1 MQQTCIIKVN
11 KYNVCVCTQIN
22 ITLIIT
28 QLHMVEVTKYNRI
41 NVNARLT
48 KVQQRIY
55 SVGLK

>member
-22 ITLIIT
+22 IILIIT
-28 QLHMVEVTKYNRI
+28 QLHMVKFTKYNRI

>member
-22 ITLIIT
+22 ITLNIA
-28 QLHMVEVTKYNRI
+28 QLHMVEFTKYNRI

-48 KVQQRIY
+48 KVQRIY

>member
-1 MQQTCIIKVN
+1 
-11 KYNVCVCTQIN
+11 
-22 ITLIIT
+22 
-28 QLHMVEVTKYNRI
+28 MVEVTKYNRI

>member
-22 ITLIIT
+22 ITLNIA
-28 QLHMVEVTKYNRI
+28 QLHMVEFTKYNRI

-48 KVQQRIY
+48 KYNNEYIVWD
-55 SVGLK
+55 